1 MMIGKY
7 NRILWP
13 LLFVQIVITGIVYF
27 YTGILRG
34 PDVPRMLLTLDGNSV
49 ETLRIIGPGEK
60 SVLLEKAKKS
70 GEWGLPEFDGFPAN
84 SQAVTQLIDRL
95 TNTELGMQVSK
106 QADSFDRMKV
116 ADNNFER
123 KVEIG
128 KAAEMKTIFFGS
140 APALR
145 QAHARLSGEN
155 IVYAVKFA
163 PGDIDLKASDW
174 IKKDLLVVDEKK
186 VQTVMTGNIKIQRTQ
201 DVNVDGQEGS
211 KSAWKLFVNNK
222 PAESQDSE
230 KVDEFVKEIA
240 DMQIDSIG
248 SDADIGNVSKKNTFL
263 ISLEL
268 EGDKKIEYR
277 FAKLNGEEDYL
288 MTTSSR
294 PESFRLPPLASQK
307 LLELSRPNSLIKK
320 AD

>member
-13 LLFVQIVITGIVYF
+13 LLFAQIVITGIVYF
-27 YTGILRG
+27 YTGLLQG
-34 PDVPRMLLTLDGNSV
+34 PEVPRMLLTLDSRSV

-84 SQAVTQLIDRL
+84 SQAVVQLIDRL

-128 KAAEMKTIFFGS
+128 KASEIKTIFFGS

-145 QAHARLSGEN
+145 QAHARLSGEK

-186 VQTVMTGNIKIQRTQ
+186 VQTVMSGNIKIQRTENV
-201 DVNVDGQEGS
+201 DVDGQEGS
-211 KSAWKLFVNNK
+211 KPAWKLFVNNK
-222 PAESQDSE
+222 PAESQDNE

-248 SDADIGNVSKKNTFL
+248 LDADIGNVSKKNTFL

-268 EGDKKIEYR
+268 EGGKKIEYR

>member
-7 NRILWP
+7 NKILWP
-13 LLFVQIVITGIVYF
+13 LLFAQILITGIVYF
-27 YTGILRG
+27 YTGMLRG
-34 PDVPRMLLTLDGNSV
+34 PEAPRMLLTLDGNSV

-84 SQAVTQLIDRL
+84 SQAVVQLIDRL

-128 KAAEMKTIFFGS
+128 KASEMKTIFFGS

-145 QAHARLSGEN
+145 QAHARLSGEK

-174 IKKDLLVVDEKK
+174 IKKDLLVVDENKIRA
-186 VQTVMTGNIKIQRTQ
+186 VMAGSIRIQRTE
-201 DVNVDGQEGS
+201 DVNGQEGS
-211 KSAWKLFVNNK
+211 KQDWKLFVNNK
-222 PAESQDSE
+222 PAQSQDNE
-230 KVDEFVKEIA
+230 KVNEFVKEIA

-248 SDADIGNVSKKNTFL
+248 SNADIGNVSKKNTFF

-268 EGDKKIEYR
+268 KEAEKIEYT

-288 MTTSSR
+288 MTTSLR

-320 AD
+320 TK

>member
-1 MMIGKY
+1 
-7 NRILWP
+7 
-13 LLFVQIVITGIVYF
+13 
-27 YTGILRG
+27 
-34 PDVPRMLLTLDGNSV
+34 MLLTLDGNSV

-84 SQAVTQLIDRL
+84 SQAVVQLIDRL

-128 KAAEMKTIFFGS
+128 KASEMKTIFFGS

-145 QAHARLSGEN
+145 QAHARLSGEK

-186 VQTVMTGNIKIQRTQ
+186 VQTVMAGNIKIQRTQ

-211 KSAWKLFVNNK
+211 KAAWKLFVNNK
-222 PAESQDSE
+222 PAESQDIE
-230 KVDEFVKEIA
+230 KIDEFVKEIA

-248 SDADIGNVSKKNTFL
+248 SNADIGNVSKKNTFL

-307 LLELSRPNSLIKK
+307 LLELSRPKSLIKK

>member
-1 MMIGKY
+1 MIGKY

-13 LLFVQIVITGIVYF
+13 LLFAQIAITGIVYF

-34 PDVPRMLLTLDGNSV
+34 PEAPRMLLSLDRSSV

-84 SQAVTQLIDRL
+84 SQAVAQLIDRL

-106 QADSFDRMKV
+106 QSDSFDRMKV

-128 KAAEMKTIFFGS
+128 EASEIKTIFFGS

-145 QAHARLSGEN
+145 QAHARLSGEQ

-174 IKKDLLVVDEKK
+174 IKKDLLVVDEDK
-186 VQTVMTGNIKIQRTQ
+186 VQTVMAGNIKIQRRS
-201 DVNVDGQEGS
+201 DVNVDKRDGS
-211 KSAWKLFVNNK
+211 EPVWKLFINNK
-222 PAESQDSE
+222 PAETQDDE
-230 KVDEFVKEIA
+230 KVDEFVKEVA

-248 SDADIGNVSKKNTFL
+248 SSADIGNVSKKNTFL

-288 MTTSSR
+288 MTTSLR

-307 LLELSRPNSLIKK
+307 LLELSRPGSLIKK

>member
-7 NRILWP
+7 NKILWP
-13 LLFVQIVITGIVYF
+13 LLFAQILITGIVYF
-27 YTGILRG
+27 YTGMLRG
-34 PDVPRMLLTLDGNSV
+34 PEAPRMLLTLDGNSV

-60 SVLLEKAKKS
+60 SVLLEKVKKS

-84 SQAVTQLIDRL
+84 SQAVVQLIDRL

-128 KAAEMKTIFFGS
+128 KASEMKTIFFGS

-145 QAHARLSGEN
+145 QAHARLSGEK

-174 IKKDLLVVDEKK
+174 IKKDLLVVDENKIRA
-186 VQTVMTGNIKIQRTQ
+186 VMAGNIRIQRTE
-201 DVNVDGQEGS
+201 DVNGQGGS
-211 KSAWKLFVNNK
+211 KQDWKLFVNNK
-222 PAESQDSE
+222 PAKSQDNE
-230 KVDEFVKEIA
+230 KVNEFVKEIA

-248 SDADIGNVSKKNTFL
+248 SNADIGNVNEKNTFF

-268 EGDKKIEYR
+268 EEAKKIEYT

-288 MTTSSR
+288 MTTSLR

-307 LLELSRPNSLIKK
+307 LLELSRPNSLMKK

>member
-7 NRILWP
+7 NKILWP
-13 LLFVQIVITGIVYF
+13 LLFAQIVITGIVYF

-34 PDVPRMLLTLDGNSV
+34 PEVPRMLLTLDGNSV
-49 ETLRIIGPGEK
+49 ETVRIIGPGEK
-60 SVLLEKAKKS
+60 SVLLEKAEKS

-84 SQAVTQLIDRL
+84 SQAVAQLIDRL

-128 KAAEMKTIFFGS
+128 KASEMKTIFFGS

-145 QAHARLSGEN
+145 QAHARLSGEK

-186 VQTVMTGNIKIQRTQ
+186 VQTVVAGNIKIQRTQ

-211 KSAWKLFVNNK
+211 KAAWKLFVNNK
-222 PAESQDSE
+222 PAESQDIE
-230 KVDEFVKEIA
+230 KIDEFVKEIA

-248 SDADIGNVSKKNTFL
+248 SDADIGNVSKKSTFL

-268 EGDKKIEYR
+268 EDDKKIEYR

>member
-7 NRILWP
+7 SRILWP
-13 LLFVQIVITGIVYF
+13 LLFAQIVITGIVYF

-34 PDVPRMLLTLDGNSV
+34 PDVPRMLLTLDDNSV

-84 SQAVTQLIDRL
+84 SQAVAQLIDRL

-106 QADSFDRMKV
+106 QTDSFERMKV

-128 KAAEMKTIFFGS
+128 KASEMKTIFFGS

-186 VQTVMTGNIKIQRTQ
+186 VQTVMAGNIKIQRMQ

-211 KSAWKLFVNNK
+211 KAAWKLFIDNK
-222 PAESQDSE
+222 LIETQDDE

-263 ISLEL
+263 ITLEL

>member
-7 NRILWP
+7 SRILWP
-13 LLFVQIVITGIVYF
+13 LLFTQIVITGIVYF
-27 YTGILRG
+27 YTGVLQG
-34 PDVPRMLLTLDGNSV
+34 PEVPRMLLTLDSRSV

-84 SQAVTQLIDRL
+84 SQAVVQLIDRL

-128 KAAEMKTIFFGS
+128 KASEIKTIFFGS

-145 QAHARLSGEN
+145 QAHARLSGEK

-174 IKKDLLVVDEKK
+174 IKKDLLVVDENKIQAIM
-186 VQTVMTGNIKIQRTQ
+186 VGNIRIQRTE
-201 DVNVDGQEGS
+201 NVDADGQEGS
-211 KSAWKLFVNNK
+211 KPAWKLFVNNK
-222 PAESQDSE
+222 PAESQDNE
-230 KVDEFVKEIA
+230 KVDEFVREIA

-248 SDADIGNVSKKNTFL
+248 SNADVGNVSKKNNFL
-263 ISLEL
+263 ISVEL
-268 EGDKKIEYR
+268 EEAKKIEYN

-294 PESFRLPPLASQK
+294 PESFRLPPLTSQK

>member
-13 LLFVQIVITGIVYF
+13 LLFAQIVITGIVYF

-84 SQAVTQLIDRL
+84 SQAVAQLIDRL

-128 KAAEMKTIFFGS
+128 KASEMKTIFFGS

-145 QAHARLSGEN
+145 QAHARLSGEK

-186 VQTVMTGNIKIQRTQ
+186 VQTVMAGNIKIQRTQ
-201 DVNVDGQEGS
+201 DVNVDGQESS
-211 KSAWKLFVNNK
+211 KPAWKLFINNK
-222 PAESQDSE
+222 LSETQDDE

>member
-1 MMIGKY
+1 
-7 NRILWP
+7 
-13 LLFVQIVITGIVYF
+13 
-27 YTGILRG
+27 
-34 PDVPRMLLTLDGNSV
+34 MLLTLDGNSV

-84 SQAVTQLIDRL
+84 SQAVVQLIDRL

-128 KAAEMKTIFFGS
+128 KASEMKTIFFGS

-145 QAHARLSGEN
+145 QAHARLSGEK

-174 IKKDLLVVDEKK
+174 IKKDLLVVDENKI
-186 VQTVMTGNIKIQRTQ
+186 QAVMAGNIRIQRTE
-201 DVNVDGQEGS
+201 DVDGQEGS
-211 KSAWKLFVNNK
+211 KQDWKLFVNNK
-222 PAESQDSE
+222 PAQSQDNE
-230 KVDEFVKEIA
+230 KVNEFVKEIA

-248 SDADIGNVSKKNTFL
+248 SNADIGNVSKKNTFF
-263 ISLEL
+263 ISVEL
-268 EGDKKIEYR
+268 EEAEKIEYT

-288 MTTSSR
+288 MTTSLR

>member
-1 MMIGKY
+1 
-7 NRILWP
+7 
-13 LLFVQIVITGIVYF
+13 
-27 YTGILRG
+27 
-34 PDVPRMLLTLDGNSV
+34 
-49 ETLRIIGPGEK
+49 LRIIGPGEK
-60 SVLLEKAKKS
+60 SVLLEKTKKS

-84 SQAVTQLIDRL
+84 SQAVVQLIDRL

-106 QADSFDRMKV
+106 QTDSFDRMKV

-128 KAAEMKTIFFGS
+128 KPSEMKTIFFGS

-145 QAHARLSGEN
+145 QAHARLSGEK

-174 IKKDLLVVDEKK
+174 IKKDLLVVDENEIQAIM
-186 VQTVMTGNIKIQRTQ
+186 VDNIRIQRIE
-201 DVNVDGQEGS
+201 DVDEQEDF
-211 KSAWKLFVNNK
+211 KTAWKLFVNNK
-222 PAESQDSE
+222 AAESQNNE
-230 KVDEFVKEIA
+230 KVGEFVKEIA

-248 SDADIGNVSKKNTFL
+248 SNADIGNVSKSNTFL

-268 EGDKKIEYR
+268 KGAEKIEYT

-288 MTTSSR
+288 MTASSR

-307 LLELSRPNSLIKK
+307 LLELSRPNSLIRK

>member
-7 NRILWP
+7 NKILWP
-13 LLFVQIVITGIVYF
+13 LLFTQIVITGIVYF

-34 PDVPRMLLTLDGNSV
+34 PDAPRMLLTLDGNSV

-128 KAAEMKTIFFGS
+128 KSSEMETIFFGS

-145 QAHARLSGEN
+145 QAHARLSGEK

-186 VQTVMTGNIKIQRTQ
+186 VQTVMVGNIKIQRTQ

-211 KSAWKLFVNNK
+211 KAAWKLFVNNK
-222 PAESQDSE
+222 LTETQDDE

-248 SDADIGNVSKKNTFL
+248 SNADIGNVSKKNTFL

-277 FAKLNGEEDYL
+277 FAKLSGEEDYL

>member
-13 LLFVQIVITGIVYF
+13 LLFAQIVITGIVYF

-34 PDVPRMLLTLDGNSV
+34 PEAPRMLLTLDGNSV

-84 SQAVTQLIDRL
+84 SQAVAQLIDRL

-128 KAAEMKTIFFGS
+128 KASEMKTIFFGS

-145 QAHARLSGEN
+145 QAHARLSGEK

-174 IKKDLLVVDEKK
+174 IKKDLLVVDENKI
-186 VQTVMTGNIKIQRTQ
+186 QAVMAGNIRIQRTE
-201 DVNVDGQEGS
+201 DVDGQEGS
-211 KSAWKLFVNNK
+211 KQDWKLFVNNK
-222 PAESQDSE
+222 PAQSQDNE
-230 KVDEFVKEIA
+230 KVNEFVKEIA

-248 SDADIGNVSKKNTFL
+248 SNADIGNVSKKNTFL

-268 EGDKKIEYR
+268 KEAEKIEYT

-288 MTTSSR
+288 MTTSLR
-294 PESFRLPPLASQK
+294 PESFRLLP
-307 LLELSRPNSLIKK
+307 
-320 AD
+320 

>member
-13 LLFVQIVITGIVYF
+13 LLFAQIVITGIVYF
-27 YTGILRG
+27 YTGLLQG
-34 PDVPRMLLTLDGNSV
+34 PEVPRMLLTLDSRSV

-84 SQAVTQLIDRL
+84 SQAVVQLIDRL

-128 KAAEMKTIFFGS
+128 KTSEMKTIFFGS

-145 QAHARLSGEN
+145 QAHARLSGEK

-186 VQTVMTGNIKIQRTQ
+186 VQTVMSGNIKIQRTENV
-201 DVNVDGQEGS
+201 DVDGQEGS
-211 KSAWKLFVNNK
+211 KPAWKLFVNNK
-222 PAESQDSE
+222 PAESQDNE

-248 SDADIGNVSKKNTFL
+248 LDADIGNVSKKNTFL

-268 EGDKKIEYR
+268 EGGKKIEYR

>member
-13 LLFVQIVITGIVYF
+13 LLFAQIVITGIVYF
-27 YTGILRG
+27 YTGLLQG
-34 PDVPRMLLTLDGNSV
+34 PEVPRMLLTLDSRSV

-84 SQAVTQLIDRL
+84 SQAVVQLIDRL

-116 ADNNFER
+116 ADHNFER
-123 KVEIG
+123 KVEIV
-128 KAAEMKTIFFGS
+128 KASEITPIFFGS

-145 QAHARLSGEN
+145 QAHARLSGEK

-186 VQTVMTGNIKIQRTQ
+186 VQTVMSGNIKIQRTENV
-201 DVNVDGQEGS
+201 DVDGQEGS
-211 KSAWKLFVNNK
+211 KPAWKLFVNNK
-222 PAESQDSE
+222 PAESQDNE

-248 SDADIGNVSKKNTFL
+248 LDADIGNVSKKNTFL

-268 EGDKKIEYR
+268 EGGKKIEYR

>member
-13 LLFVQIVITGIVYF
+13 LLFAQIVITGIVYF

-34 PDVPRMLLTLDGNSV
+34 PEMPRMLLTLDGNSV

-60 SVLLEKAKKS
+60 SVLLEKAKES

-84 SQAVTQLIDRL
+84 SQAVAQLIDRL

-128 KAAEMKTIFFGS
+128 KASEMKTIFFGS

-145 QAHARLSGEN
+145 QAHARLSGEK

-186 VQTVMTGNIKIQRTQ
+186 VQTVMAGNIKIQRTQ
-201 DVNVDGQEGS
+201 DVNADGQEGS

-248 SDADIGNVSKKNTFL
+248 SNADIGNVNKKNTFL

-268 EGDKKIEYR
+268 EDDKKIEYR

>member
-13 LLFVQIVITGIVYF
+13 LFFAQIVITSIVYF

-34 PDVPRMLLTLDGNSV
+34 PEAPKMLLTLDGNSV

-60 SVLLEKAKKS
+60 SVLLEKVKES

-84 SQAVTQLIDRL
+84 SQAVVQLIDRL

-106 QADSFDRMKV
+106 QADSFERMKV

-128 KAAEMKTIFFGS
+128 KASEMKTIFFGS

-145 QAHARLSGEN
+145 QAHARLSGEK

-174 IKKDLLVVDEKK
+174 IKKDLLVVDENKIRA
-186 VQTVMTGNIKIQRTQ
+186 VMTGNIRIQRTE
-201 DVNVDGQEGS
+201 DADGQEGS
-211 KSAWKLFVNNK
+211 RQDWKLFINNK
-222 PAESQDSE
+222 PAQSQDNE
-230 KVDEFVKEIA
+230 KVNEFVKEIA

-248 SDADIGNVSKKNTFL
+248 SNADIGNVSKKNNFF

-268 EGDKKIEYR
+268 KEVGKIEYT

-288 MTTSSR
+288 MTTSLR
-294 PESFRLPPLASQK
+294 PEYFRLPPLASQK

>member
-1 MMIGKY
+1 MIGKY

-13 LLFVQIVITGIVYF
+13 LLFAQVVITGIVYF

-34 PDVPRMLLTLDGNSV
+34 PEIPRMLLTLDGNSV

-60 SVLLEKAKKS
+60 SVLLEKAKNS

-84 SQAVTQLIDRL
+84 SQAVIQLIDRL

-106 QADSFDRMKV
+106 QTDSFDRMKV

-128 KAAEMKTIFFGS
+128 KSSDMKTIFFGS

-145 QAHARLSGEN
+145 QAHARLSGET

-174 IKKDLLVVDEKK
+174 IKKDLLVVDEDRI
-186 VQTVMTGNIKIQRTQ
+186 QSISAGNIRIQRTE
-201 DVNVDGQEGS
+201 DVDVDKEQGL
-211 KSAWKLFVNNK
+211 KPAWKLFINNK
-222 PAESQDSE
+222 PAETQDNE
-230 KVDEFVKEIA
+230 KVDEYVKEIA

-248 SDADIGNVSKKNTFL
+248 SNADIGNASKKNTFL
-263 ISLEL
+263 ISVEL
-268 EGDKKIEYR
+268 EEAEKIEYT
-277 FAKLNGEEDYL
+277 FAKLKGEEDYL
-288 MTTSSR
+288 MTINSR
-294 PESFRLPPLASQK
+294 SESFRLPPLASQK

>member
-13 LLFVQIVITGIVYF
+13 LLFAQIVITGIVYF

-60 SVLLEKAKKS
+60 SVLLEKARKS

-84 SQAVTQLIDRL
+84 SQAVAQLIDRL

-128 KAAEMKTIFFGS
+128 KASEMKTIFFGS

-145 QAHARLSGEN
+145 QAHARLSGEK

-211 KSAWKLFVNNK
+211 KAAWKLFINNK
-222 PAESQDSE
+222 LTETQDDE

-268 EGDKKIEYR
+268 EGDKKIE
-277 FAKLNGEEDYL
+277 
-288 MTTSSR
+288 
-294 PESFRLPPLASQK
+294 
-307 LLELSRPNSLIKK
+307 
-320 AD
+320 

>member
-1 MMIGKY
+1 MMIDKY

-13 LLFVQIVITGIVYF
+13 LLFAQIVITGIVYF

-34 PDVPRMLLTLDGNSV
+34 PEAPRMLLTLDGNSV

-60 SVLLEKAKKS
+60 SVLLEKVKKS

-84 SQAVTQLIDRL
+84 SMAVAQLIDQL

-128 KAAEMKTIFFGS
+128 KASEMKTIFFGS

-145 QAHARLSGEN
+145 QAHARLSGEK

-174 IKKDLLVVDEKK
+174 IKKDLLVVDENRIRA
-186 VQTVMTGNIKIQRTQ
+186 VMAGNIRIQRTK
-201 DVNVDGQEGS
+201 DVDGQDGS
-211 KSAWKLFVNNK
+211 NQDWKLFVNNK
-222 PAESQDSE
+222 PAQSQDNE
-230 KVDEFVKEIA
+230 KVNEFVKEIA

-248 SDADIGNVSKKNTFL
+248 SNADIGNVSKKNTFL

-268 EGDKKIEYR
+268 K
-277 FAKLNGEEDYL
+277 
-288 MTTSSR
+288 
-294 PESFRLPPLASQK
+294 
-307 LLELSRPNSLIKK
+307 
-320 AD
+320 

>member
-7 NRILWP
+7 SRILWP
-13 LLFVQIVITGIVYF
+13 LLFTQIVITGIVYF
-27 YTGILRG
+27 YTGVLQG
-34 PDVPRMLLTLDGNSV
+34 PEVSRMLLTLDSRSV

-60 SVLLEKAKKS
+60 SVLLEKARKS
-70 GEWGLPEFDGFPAN
+70 GEWALPEFDGFPAN
-84 SQAVTQLIDRL
+84 SQAVVQLIDRL

-128 KAAEMKTIFFGS
+128 KTSEMKTIFFGS

-145 QAHARLSGEN
+145 QAHARLSGEK

-174 IKKDLLVVDEKK
+174 IKKDLLVVDENKIQAIM
-186 VQTVMTGNIKIQRTQ
+186 VGNIRIQRTE
-201 DVNVDGQEGS
+201 NVDAVGQEGS
-211 KSAWKLFVNNK
+211 KPAWKLFVNNK
-222 PAESQDSE
+222 PAESQDNE
-230 KVDEFVKEIA
+230 KVDEFVREIA

-248 SDADIGNVSKKNTFL
+248 SNADVGNVSKKNNFL
-263 ISLEL
+263 ISVEL
-268 EGDKKIEYR
+268 EEDKKIEYN

-307 LLELSRPNSLIKK
+307 LLELSRANSLIKK

>member
-13 LLFVQIVITGIVYF
+13 LLFAQIVITGIVYF

-34 PDVPRMLLTLDGNSV
+34 PEVPRMLLTLDGNSV

-84 SQAVTQLIDRL
+84 SQAVVQLIDRL

-128 KAAEMKTIFFGS
+128 KASEMKTIFFGS

-145 QAHARLSGEN
+145 QAHARLSGEK

-174 IKKDLLVVDEKK
+174 IKKDLLVVDENKI
-186 VQTVMTGNIKIQRTQ
+186 QTVMAGNIKIQRTQ
-201 DVNVDGQEGS
+201 DVDGQEGS
-211 KSAWKLFVNNK
+211 KPAWKLFVNNK
-222 PAESQDSE
+222 PAESQDNE

>member
-1 MMIGKY
+1 M
-7 NRILWP
+7 
-13 LLFVQIVITGIVYF
+13 
-27 YTGILRG
+27 
-34 PDVPRMLLTLDGNSV
+34 
-49 ETLRIIGPGEK
+49 
-60 SVLLEKAKKS
+60 
-70 GEWGLPEFDGFPAN
+70 PEFDGFPAN
-84 SQAVTQLIDRL
+84 SQAVVQLIDRL

-128 KAAEMKTIFFGS
+128 KASEMKTIFFGS

-145 QAHARLSGEN
+145 QAHARLSGEK

-174 IKKDLLVVDEKK
+174 IKKDLLVVDENKI
-186 VQTVMTGNIKIQRTQ
+186 QAVMAGNIRIQRTK
-201 DVNVDGQEGS
+201 DVDGQEGS
-211 KSAWKLFVNNK
+211 KQDWKLFVNNK
-222 PAESQDSE
+222 PAESQDNE
-230 KVDEFVKEIA
+230 KVNEFVKEIA

-248 SDADIGNVSKKNTFL
+248 SNADIGNVSKKNTFF
-263 ISLEL
+263 ISVEL
-268 EGDKKIEYR
+268 EEAKKIEYT

>member
-13 LLFVQIVITGIVYF
+13 LLFTQIVITGIVYF

-34 PDVPRMLLTLDGNSV
+34 PETPRMLLTLDGNSV

-60 SVLLEKAKKS
+60 SVLLEKVKKS

-84 SQAVTQLIDRL
+84 SQAVVQLIDRL

-106 QADSFDRMKV
+106 QADSFNRMKV

-128 KAAEMKTIFFGS
+128 KASDMKTIFFGS

-145 QAHARLSGEN
+145 QAHARLSGET

-174 IKKDLLVVDEKK
+174 IKKDLLVVDENKIRA
-186 VQTVMTGNIKIQRTQ
+186 VMAGNIRIQRTE
-201 DVNVDGQEGS
+201 DVDGQESS
-211 KSAWKLFVNNK
+211 KQDWKLFVNNK
-222 PAESQDSE
+222 PAQSQDNE
-230 KVDEFVKEIA
+230 KVNEFVKEIA

-248 SDADIGNVSKKNTFL
+248 SNADIGNVSKKNTFV
-263 ISLEL
+263 ISVEL
-268 EGDKKIEYR
+268 KEAKRIEYT

-288 MTTSSR
+288 MNTSLR

>member
-7 NRILWP
+7 SRILWP
-13 LLFVQIVITGIVYF
+13 LLFAQIVITGIVYF

-34 PDVPRMLLTLDGNSV
+34 PDVPRMLLTLDDNSV

-84 SQAVTQLIDRL
+84 SQAVAQLIDRL

-128 KAAEMKTIFFGS
+128 KASEMKTIFFGS

-186 VQTVMTGNIKIQRTQ
+186 VQTVMAGNIKIQRTQ

-211 KSAWKLFVNNK
+211 KPAWKLFVNDK

-248 SDADIGNVSKKNTFL
+248 SDTDIGNVSKKNTFL
-263 ISLEL
+263 ITLEL

>member
-13 LLFVQIVITGIVYF
+13 LLFTQIVITGIVYF

-34 PDVPRMLLTLDGNSV
+34 PEAPRMLLTLDGNSV

-60 SVLLEKAKKS
+60 SVLLEKVEKS

-84 SQAVTQLIDRL
+84 SQAVAQLIDRL

-128 KAAEMKTIFFGS
+128 KASEMKTIFFGS

-145 QAHARLSGEN
+145 QAHARLSGEK

-174 IKKDLLVVDEKK
+174 IKKDLLVVDENKIRA
-186 VQTVMTGNIKIQRTQ
+186 VMAGKIRIQRTK
-201 DVNVDGQEGS
+201 DVDGQDGS
-211 KSAWKLFVNNK
+211 NQDWKLFVNNK
-222 PAESQDSE
+222 PAQSQDNE
-230 KVDEFVKEIA
+230 KVNEFVKEIA

-248 SDADIGNVSKKNTFL
+248 SDADIENISKNNTFV
-263 ISLEL
+263 ISVEL
-268 EGDKKIEYR
+268 EEAEKIEYT
-277 FAKLNGEEDYL
+277 FAKLNGEQDYL
-288 MTTSSR
+288 MTISSR
-294 PESFRLPPLASQK
+294 SESFRLPPLASQK

>member
-13 LLFVQIVITGIVYF
+13 LLFAQIVITGIVYF

-49 ETLRIIGPGEK
+49 ETVRIIGPGEK

-84 SQAVTQLIDRL
+84 SQAVAQLIDRL

-128 KAAEMKTIFFGS
+128 KASEMKTIFFGS

-145 QAHARLSGEN
+145 QAHARLGGEK

-186 VQTVMTGNIKIQRTQ
+186 VQTVMAGNIKIQRTQ
-201 DVNVDGQEGS
+201 DVDIDGQKGS
-211 KSAWKLFVNNK
+211 KAAWKLFVNNK
-222 PAESQDSE
+222 LTETQDDE

-248 SDADIGNVSKKNTFL
+248 SDADIGNVSKKNTFV
-263 ISLEL
+263 ISVEL
-268 EGDKKIEYR
+268 KEAEKIEYT

-288 MTTSSR
+288 MTTSLR

>member
-13 LLFVQIVITGIVYF
+13 LLFAQIVITGIVYF

-34 PDVPRMLLTLDGNSV
+34 PEVPRMLLTLDGNSV

-84 SQAVTQLIDRL
+84 SQAVAQLIDRL

-128 KAAEMKTIFFGS
+128 KASEMKTIFFGS

-145 QAHARLSGEN
+145 QAHARLSGEK

-174 IKKDLLVVDEKK
+174 IKKDLLVVDENKI
-186 VQTVMTGNIKIQRTQ
+186 QTVMAGNIKITTNARCECRWA
-201 DVNVDGQEGS
+201 G
-211 KSAWKLFVNNK
+211 
-222 PAESQDSE
+222 
-230 KVDEFVKEIA
+230 
-240 DMQIDSIG
+240 
-248 SDADIGNVSKKNTFL
+248 
-263 ISLEL
+263 
-268 EGDKKIEYR
+268 R
-277 FAKLNGEEDYL
+277 F
-288 MTTSSR
+288 
-294 PESFRLPPLASQK
+294 
-307 LLELSRPNSLIKK
+307 
-320 AD
+320 

>member
-13 LLFVQIVITGIVYF
+13 LLFAQIVITGIVYF

-34 PDVPRMLLTLDGNSV
+34 PEAPRMLLTLDGNSV

-84 SQAVTQLIDRL
+84 SQAVVQLIDRL

-128 KAAEMKTIFFGS
+128 KASEMKTIFFGS

-145 QAHARLSGEN
+145 QAHARLSGEK

-174 IKKDLLVVDEKK
+174 IKKDLLVVDENKI
-186 VQTVMTGNIKIQRTQ
+186 QAVMAGNIRIQRTE
-201 DVNVDGQEGS
+201 DVDGQEGS
-211 KSAWKLFVNNK
+211 KQDWKLFVNNK
-222 PAESQDSE
+222 PAQSQDNE
-230 KVDEFVKEIA
+230 KVNEFVKEIA

-248 SDADIGNVSKKNTFL
+248 SNADIGNVSKKNTFF
-263 ISLEL
+263 ISVEL
-268 EGDKKIEYR
+268 KEAEKIEYT

-288 MTTSSR
+288 MTTSLR

>member
-13 LLFVQIVITGIVYF
+13 LLFAQILITGIVYF
-27 YTGILRG
+27 YTGMLRG
-34 PDVPRMLLTLDGNSV
+34 PEAPRMLLTLDGNSV

-60 SVLLEKAKKS
+60 SVLLEKAKNS
-70 GEWGLPEFDGFPAN
+70 GEWGLPEFNGFPAN
-84 SQAVTQLIDRL
+84 SQAVIQLIDRL

-106 QADSFDRMKV
+106 QTDSFDRMKV

-128 KAAEMKTIFFGS
+128 KSSDMKTIFFGS

-145 QAHARLSGEN
+145 QAHARLSGEK

-174 IKKDLLVVDEKK
+174 IKKDLLVVDENKIRSI
-186 VQTVMTGNIKIQRTQ
+186 MAGNIRILRTE
-201 DVNVDGQEGS
+201 DVDADGQEDS
-211 KSAWKLFVNNK
+211 KPVWKLFINNK
-222 PAESQDSE
+222 PAEAQDNE

-248 SDADIGNVSKKNTFL
+248 SNADIGNVNEKNTFF

-268 EGDKKIEYR
+268 EEAKKIEYT

-288 MTTSSR
+288 MTTSLR
-294 PESFRLPPLASQK
+294 PESFRLPPLTSQK
-307 LLELSRPNSLIKK
+307 LLELSRPNSLMKK

>member
-1 MMIGKY
+1 MIGKY
-7 NRILWP
+7 NRILWA
-13 LLFVQIVITGIVYF
+13 LLFAQIVVTGIVYF

-34 PDVPRMLLTLDGNSV
+34 PEVPRMLLTLDSSSV

-84 SQAVTQLIDRL
+84 SQAVVQLIDRL
-95 TNTELGMQVSK
+95 TNTELGIQVSK

-128 KAAEMKTIFFGS
+128 KASEMQTIFFGS

-145 QAHARLSGEN
+145 QAHARVSGEN

-163 PGDIDLKASDW
+163 PGDIDLNASDW

-186 VQTVMTGNIKIQRTQ
+186 IQGIMVGNIRIQRTE
-201 DVNVDGQEGS
+201 DVDGQEGS
-211 KSAWKLFVNNK
+211 KPAWRLFVNNK
-222 PAESQDSE
+222 PAQSQDNE
-230 KVDEFVKEIA
+230 KVNEFVKEIA

-248 SDADIGNVSKKNTFL
+248 SNADVGNVSEKNIFF

-268 EGDKKIEYR
+268 EDAIKIEYT

-294 PESFRLPPLASQK
+294 PESFRLPPLTSQK
-307 LLELSRPNSLIKK
+307 LLELSKPNNLIKK